1 MKSLGRQIAAAAV
14 ASTMLMSSIAGA
26 AAPAAPVAPQQQSA
40 WLALSAM
47 TPAGATAL
55 RTAGV
60 AAQPTYDDRTNYD
73 GATVGPIPLP
83 VILIFVAV
91 LALDIYLLTR
101 DHDHHEALVPN
112 SPG

>member
-1 MKSLGRQIAAAAV
+1 MKSLGRLIATTAV
-14 ASTMLMSSIAGA
+14 ASSILMSSVAGA
-26 AAPAAPVAPQQQSA
+26 AAPAAPIAPQQQSA

-55 RTAGV
+55 GTAGV
-60 AAQPTYDDRTNYD
+60 AAQPIYDDHSGY
-73 GATVGPIPLP
+73 GGPTVGPIPLP

-101 DHDHHEALVPN
+101 DHNHHDVLVPN